1 MAFATLQSCTLS
13 GVDAVP
19 ITVEVHTAGGLPSVS
34 LVGLPQSTVRESK
47 DRVRAAI
54 QNTGFEFPAVRVTVN
69 LAPADFPKHG
79 GRFDLPIA
87 LGIMLARG
95 YLPSGCLDDYCVI
108 GELSLNGEL
117 RPVNGVLPSAL
128 SLRESALQ
136 LLCPSENLSEAI
148 R

>member
-13 GVDAVP
+13 GVEAVP
-19 ITVEVHTAGGLPSVS
+19 ITVEVHTAGGLPSVN

-69 LAPADFPKHG
+69 LAPADLPKHG

-95 YLPSGCLDDYCVI
+95 YLPKGCLDGYCVI

-117 RPVNGVLPSAL
+117 RPVNGVLVAKIL
-128 SLRESALQ
+128 K
-136 LLCPSENLSEAI
+136 LLGLVPCTMLCVD
-148 R
+148 